1 MCLLLCI
8 TVRKRRMIMPTNLA
22 LDDNLIIEAQKLG
35 GHKTKKDAV
44 NQALKQYIQ
53 FKKQLRVMK
62 LFGQIEFDSSYDY
75 KKQRR
80 LS

>member
-1 MCLLLCI
+1 
-8 TVRKRRMIMPTNLA
+8 MPTNLA

>member
-1 MCLLLCI
+1 
-8 TVRKRRMIMPTNLA
+8 MPTNLA

-53 FKKQLRVMK
+53 FKKQLRVVK